1 MNNIPSTHLKHHFL
15 AIFDTFTLFLSINGM
30 NTPLRHD
37 PTILTPF
44 WANMGKIRGKK
55 HKTISKI
62 FLVETDSY

>member
-1 MNNIPSTHLKHHFL
+1 MNNTTSQHLKHHFL
-15 AIFDTFTLFLSINGM
+15 AIFAPFTPLLSINGI